1 MDQLYFNDDDKENL
15 PIPVLYYISPTI
27 QTSLLLHYIISE
39 GQFETE
45 INPILH
51 ENQIECFRY
60 CKLIGPNNDEDSLIV
75 YVIKLTLR
83 YTKYQV
89 QYFPNTLRLI
99 YFWIIN
105 SHELFQRIIV
115 YNESPIYDMTNVK
128 LSPLIKPKEE

>member
-1 MDQLYFNDDDKENL
+1 M
-15 PIPVLYYISPTI
+15 
-27 QTSLLLHYIISE
+27 QTSFILHYIISE
-39 GQFETE
+39 DQFETE

-51 ENQIECFRY
+51 ENLRECFRY

-75 YVIKLTLR
+75 YANKLTLR

-99 YFWIIN
+99 YSWIIT

-115 YNESPIYDMTNVK
+115 YNESPISDITNVN
-128 LSPLIKPKEE
+128 LSPLIAPKEE